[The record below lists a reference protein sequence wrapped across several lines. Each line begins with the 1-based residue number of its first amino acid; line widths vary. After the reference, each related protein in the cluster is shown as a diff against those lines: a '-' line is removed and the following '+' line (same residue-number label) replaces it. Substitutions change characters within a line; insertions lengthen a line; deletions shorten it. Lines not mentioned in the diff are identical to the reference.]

1 MNAAAPEATSAIAS
15 RIGTSRT
22 PLRIAASAAAMPGA
36 PVRAR
41 WTTSIQRISPFAL
54 KPGTVSGRWVDSA
67 AMPEQRTSDP
77 RQEGARIEYGPHYF
91 RRDCGVPYRRD
102 EHWLEFF
109 GRVADGIVREL
120 GPTSVL
126 DAGCA
131 MGLLVEALRKR
142 EVEAWGIDI
151 SEYAIS
157 QVHESVRDHCRV
169 ASITEPL
176 PRRYDLIVCIE
187 VLEHLP
193 PGETDAA
200 IASLCA
206 NTDRLLLS
214 TTPTDYGEATHLNVR
229 PQEAWSAL
237 LAREGFL
244 RDLEVD
250 LSYVTPWAALYV
262 RTEEPLVETVRRYDR
277 SWWRLQTE
285 VGELRRSL
293 LARPGAARQD
303 RGGRGRGPAQASART
318 RRPRRGAAAAA
329 RPADREGR
337 RTGDGT
343 GDPGRAGRALGPP
356 HPAGEDRAGRDPAPP
371 PEDSAPP
378 PRTAVPPPPAEL
390 AGCRLRG
397 SRS

>member
-1 MNAAAPEATSAIAS
+1 
-15 RIGTSRT
+15 
-22 PLRIAASAAAMPGA
+22 MP
-36 PVRAR
+36 
-41 WTTSIQRISPFAL
+41 
-54 KPGTVSGRWVDSA
+54 D
-67 AMPEQRTSDP
+67 QRTSDP
-77 RQEGARIEYGPHYF
+77 RQEGAGVEFGPLYF
-91 RRDCGVPYRRD
+91 QRQCGVPYRRD
-102 EHWLEFF
+102 DHWLEFF
-109 GRVADGIVREL
+109 GRIADGIAREL
-120 GPTSVL
+120 EPSSVL

-142 EVEAWGIDI
+142 EVDAWGIDI

-193 PGETDAA
+193 PAETDAA
-200 IASLCA
+200 IANLCA

-214 TTPTDYGEATHLNVR
+214 STPTDYGEASHLNVR

-244 RDLEVD
+244 RDLDADV
-250 LSYVTPWAALYV
+250 SFVTPWAALYV

-293 LARPGAARQD
+293 LAVQEQLAKIE
-303 RGGRGRGPAQASART
+303 
-318 RRPRRGAAAAA
+318 
-329 RPADREGR
+329 EGEV
-337 RTGDGT
+337 
-343 GDPGRAGRALGPP
+343 
-356 HPAGEDRAGRDPAPP
+356 EDRPKVLRELDARDEELLRLRDLLIAKDA
-371 PEDSAPP
+371 ELG
-378 PRTAVPPPPAEL
+378 TARGTLAEL
-390 AGCRLRG
+390 AEHSARLTLLAKTIQSALPLIPRRIYLRLRSLL
-397 SRS
+397 SRLRRRS